1 MIEGTSF
8 GRKKV
13 WLKKEFQNCYESF
26 VNIPNFNSILA
37 MRIRIG
43 FSANPRPAFYLKADP
58 DAESQTNAN
67 PDLGQTLP
75 SQKVEFEV
83 GKYTLCTRR

>member
-13 WLKKEFQNCYESF
+13 WLEKEFQYCYESF
-26 VNIPNFNSILA
+26 VNIPNFNFILV

-43 FSANPRPAFYLKADP
+43 FSANPDPAFYLNAYPKP
-58 DAESQTNAN
+58 GSQTNAN
-67 PDLGQTLP
+67 PDPGQTSP
-75 SQKVEFEV
+75 SQKAEF
-83 GKYTLCTRR
+83 